1 MNSPQTLPVNHHADH
16 PGFSGPAGLAAGAL
30 MLAAGRRRARMVV
43 ESAAVTESDRVLDIG
58 CGSGAAVRA
67 AARRGA
73 RVTGVDPSPMMLR
86 LARLLVRGPSIR
98 WAEGVAERLPLED
111 GAVTVALA
119 VATVHHWP
127 DVTTALA
134 EVQRVLISG
143 GRFVAVERYSP
154 VGATGVAAHGWTD
167 DQARSFADLCR
178 AAGFADPR
186 VERITLGRHDFW
198 VVHSVRA

>member
-73 RVTGVDPSPMMLR
+73 RVTGVDPSPVMLR

-134 EVQRVLISG
+134 EVLRALIPG

-178 AAGFADPR
+178 AAGFADSR
-186 VERITLGRHDFW
+186 VERITVGRHDFW